1 MQISEPGLSSESAIS
16 KKLALGI
23 DLGTTNSLIAFKN
36 GKKVS
41 LIGDVNGDALIP
53 SVVHF
58 PENGSVIVGENAK
71 NKLNIDPLNTVSSVK
86 RLIGRGKKDLLNK
99 SNFFPYKFDLSDDRF
114 LKVETRKG
122 IFSPVEISSEIL
134 KFLNKRALE
143 FLKRDIDGVVITVP
157 AYFDEAQRQATKDSA
172 TLAGMKVLRLL
183 NEPTAA
189 AIAYGLDLQEE
200 GTVAVYDLGGG
211 TFDISI
217 LRLVKGVFEVLAT
230 GGDASLGGDDFDY
243 AIVNWMIQ
251 SLKLNVD
258 GNAKMESELLLAARA
273 AKENLSA
280 SNQKRSVVINF
291 YENQLVLS
299 REQYEDL
306 TQDLV
311 KKTIRACK
319 QTLRDASLKIDE
331 IDNVLLVGGSSRN
344 FNVQTE
350 VKKLFKIQPR
360 CDLDPDK
367 VVAIGA
373 AYQADILIG
382 NRNDENPLLL
392 DVNPLSLGLET
403 MGGLVEKI
411 IPRNSTI
418 PISKVQEFTTF
429 KDGQTAMKLHIVQGE
444 RELVTDCRSLASF
457 EVRDIPP
464 MVAGAAKIS
473 VLFQVDAD
481 GLLSVEATE
490 LSSGEKTSVVVKP
503 SFGLTES
510 EITGMLRDSFDKAED
525 DHKHRLLAESQ
536 VEADR
541 IIYDLQSALQL
552 DAKNLLTTEE
562 IENLQLQI
570 ENLQKVREDSEDR
583 DLLIMLTEKLMQSS
597 ESFAEKR
604 MNFSIKKALSGKTLT
619 QVEDEIWCNYK
630 LGDYVWWKGSAKH
643 AAFNMGTEDRYTLQ
657 ITCKK

>member
-41 LIGDVNGDALIP
+41 LIGDENGDALIP

-299 REQYEDL
+299 RDQYEDL

-319 QTLRDASLKIDE
+319 QTLRDASLKRDE

-552 DAKNLLTTEE
+552 DAKNVLTTEE

-619 QVEDEIWCNYK
+619 QVEDEIN
-630 LGDYVWWKGSAKH
+630 
-643 AAFNMGTEDRYTLQ
+643 
-657 ITCKK
+657 

>member
-1 MQISEPGLSSESAIS
+1 MQISEPGLSSESEIS

-41 LIGDVNGDALIP
+41 LIGDENGDALIP

-273 AKENLSA
+273 AKENLST

-299 REQYEDL
+299 RDQYEDL

-444 RELVTDCRSLASF
+444 RELVTDCRSLVSF

-552 DAKNLLTTEE
+552 DAKNVLTTEE

-619 QVEDEIWCNYK
+619 QLEDEIN
-630 LGDYVWWKGSAKH
+630 
-643 AAFNMGTEDRYTLQ
+643 
-657 ITCKK
+657 

>member
-1 MQISEPGLSSESAIS
+1 MVLMQISEPGLSSESAIS

-41 LIGDVNGDALIP
+41 LIGDENGDALIP

-134 KFLNKRALE
+134 KFLSKRALE

-258 GNAKMESELLLAARA
+258 GNVKMESELLLAARA

-299 REQYEDL
+299 RDQYEDL

-552 DAKNLLTTEE
+552 DAKNVLTTEE

-597 ESFAEKR
+597 ELFAEKR

-619 QVEDEIWCNYK
+619 QVEDEIN
-630 LGDYVWWKGSAKH
+630 
-643 AAFNMGTEDRYTLQ
+643 
-657 ITCKK
+657 

>member
-41 LIGDVNGDALIP
+41 LIGDENGDALIP

-552 DAKNLLTTEE
+552 DAKNVLTTEE

-597 ESFAEKR
+597 ELFAEKR

-619 QVEDEIWCNYK
+619 QVEDEIN
-630 LGDYVWWKGSAKH
+630 
-643 AAFNMGTEDRYTLQ
+643 
-657 ITCKK
+657 

>member
-41 LIGDVNGDALIP
+41 LIGDETGDTLIP
-53 SVVHF
+53 SVVYF

-71 NKLNIDPLNTVSSVK
+71 NKLNIDPLNTISSVK

-291 YENQLVLS
+291 YENQLVLY
-299 REQYEDL
+299 RDQYEDL
-306 TQDLV
+306 TQGLV

-382 NRNDENPLLL
+382 NRIDENPLLL

-552 DAKNLLTTEE
+552 DAKNVLTTEE

-619 QVEDEIWCNYK
+619 QVEDEIN
-630 LGDYVWWKGSAKH
+630 
-643 AAFNMGTEDRYTLQ
+643 
-657 ITCKK
+657 

>member
-41 LIGDVNGDALIP
+41 LIGDENGDALIP

-258 GNAKMESELLLAARA
+258 GNVKMESELLLAARA

-299 REQYEDL
+299 RDQYEDL

-552 DAKNLLTTEE
+552 DAKNVLTTEE

-583 DLLIMLTEKLMQSS
+583 DLLIMLTEKLIQSS

-619 QVEDEIWCNYK
+619 QLEDEIN
-630 LGDYVWWKGSAKH
+630 
-643 AAFNMGTEDRYTLQ
+643 
-657 ITCKK
+657 

>member
-1 MQISEPGLSSESAIS
+1 MVLMQISEPGLSSESAIS

-41 LIGDVNGDALIP
+41 LIGDENGDALIP

-211 TFDISI
+211 TFDISV

-258 GNAKMESELLLAARA
+258 GNVKMESELLLAARA

-299 REQYEDL
+299 RDQYEDL

-552 DAKNLLTTEE
+552 DAKNVLTTEE

-619 QVEDEIWCNYK
+619 QVEDEIN
-630 LGDYVWWKGSAKH
+630 
-643 AAFNMGTEDRYTLQ
+643 
-657 ITCKK
+657 

>member
-1 MQISEPGLSSESAIS
+1 MVLMQISEPGLSSESAIS

-41 LIGDVNGDALIP
+41 LIGDENGDALIP

-143 FLKRDIDGVVITVP
+143 FLKRDVDGVVITVP

-172 TLAGMKVLRLL
+172 TLAGMNVLRLL

-258 GNAKMESELLLAARA
+258 GNVKMESELLLAARA

-299 REQYEDL
+299 RDQYEDL

-552 DAKNLLTTEE
+552 DAKNVLTTEE

-619 QVEDEIWCNYK
+619 QVEDEIN
-630 LGDYVWWKGSAKH
+630 
-643 AAFNMGTEDRYTLQ
+643 
-657 ITCKK
+657 

>member
-1 MQISEPGLSSESAIS
+1 MVLMQISEPGLSSESAIS

-41 LIGDVNGDALIP
+41 LIGDENGDALIP

-258 GNAKMESELLLAARA
+258 GNVKMESELLLAARA

-299 REQYEDL
+299 RDQYEDL

-350 VKKLFKIQPR
+350 VKKLFKIQPI
-360 CDLDPDK
+360 CDLYPDK

-373 AYQADILIG
+373 AYQADIFIG
-382 NRNDENPLLL
+382 NINDENPLLL

-552 DAKNLLTTEE
+552 DAKNVLTTEE

-619 QVEDEIWCNYK
+619 QVEDEIN
-630 LGDYVWWKGSAKH
+630 
-643 AAFNMGTEDRYTLQ
+643 
-657 ITCKK
+657 

>member
-41 LIGDVNGDALIP
+41 LIGDENGDALIP

-157 AYFDEAQRQATKDSA
+157 AYFDEAQRQATNVSG
-172 TLAGMKVLRLL
+172 TLGGLKVLRVL

-299 REQYEDL
+299 RDQYEDL

-552 DAKNLLTTEE
+552 DAKNVLTTEE

-619 QVEDEIWCNYK
+619 QVEDEIN
-630 LGDYVWWKGSAKH
+630 
-643 AAFNMGTEDRYTLQ
+643 
-657 ITCKK
+657 

>member
-41 LIGDVNGDALIP
+41 LIGDENGDALIP

-230 GGDASLGGDDFDY
+230 GGNASLGGDDFDY

-258 GNAKMESELLLAARA
+258 GNVKMESELLLAARA
-273 AKENLSA
+273 AKENLST

-299 REQYEDL
+299 RDQYEDL

-490 LSSGEKTSVVVKP
+490 LSSGEKTSVVVRP

-536 VEADR
+536 VGADR

-552 DAKNLLTTEE
+552 DAKNVLTTGE

-597 ESFAEKR
+597 ELFAEKR

-619 QVEDEIWCNYK
+619 QVEDEIN
-630 LGDYVWWKGSAKH
+630 
-643 AAFNMGTEDRYTLQ
+643 
-657 ITCKK
+657 

>member
-1 MQISEPGLSSESAIS
+1 MVLMQISEPGLSSESAIS

-41 LIGDVNGDALIP
+41 LIGDENGDALIP

-251 SLKLNVD
+251 SMKLKVD
-258 GNAKMESELLLAARA
+258 GNVKMESELLHAARA

-299 REQYEDL
+299 RDQYEDL

-552 DAKNLLTTEE
+552 DAKNVLTTEE

-619 QVEDEIWCNYK
+619 QVEDEIN
-630 LGDYVWWKGSAKH
+630 
-643 AAFNMGTEDRYTLQ
+643 
-657 ITCKK
+657 

>member
-1 MQISEPGLSSESAIS
+1 MVLMQISEPGLSSESAIS

-41 LIGDVNGDALIP
+41 LIGDENGDALIP

-143 FLKRDIDGVVITVP
+143 FLKRDVDGVVITVP

-172 TLAGMKVLRLL
+172 TLAGMNVLRLL

-258 GNAKMESELLLAARA
+258 GNVKMESELLLAARA
-273 AKENLSA
+273 AKENLST

-299 REQYEDL
+299 RDQYEDL

-552 DAKNLLTTEE
+552 DAKNVLTTEE

-597 ESFAEKR
+597 ELFAEKR

-619 QVEDEIWCNYK
+619 QVEDEIN
-630 LGDYVWWKGSAKH
+630 
-643 AAFNMGTEDRYTLQ
+643 
-657 ITCKK
+657 

>member
-1 MQISEPGLSSESAIS
+1 MVLMQISEPGLSSESAIS

-41 LIGDVNGDALIP
+41 LIGDENGDALIP

-258 GNAKMESELLLAARA
+258 GNVKMESELLLAARA

-299 REQYEDL
+299 RDQYEDL

-510 EITGMLRDSFDKAED
+510 EITEMLRDSFDKAED

-552 DAKNLLTTEE
+552 DAKNVLTTEE

-619 QVEDEIWCNYK
+619 QVEDEIN
-630 LGDYVWWKGSAKH
+630 
-643 AAFNMGTEDRYTLQ
+643 
-657 ITCKK
+657 

>member
-41 LIGDVNGDALIP
+41 LIGDENGDALIP

-251 SLKLNVD
+251 SLKLNFD
-258 GNAKMESELLLAARA
+258 GNVKMESELLLAARA

-299 REQYEDL
+299 RDQYEDL

-552 DAKNLLTTEE
+552 DAKNVLTTEE

-619 QVEDEIWCNYK
+619 QVEDEIN
-630 LGDYVWWKGSAKH
+630 
-643 AAFNMGTEDRYTLQ
+643 
-657 ITCKK
+657 

>member
-41 LIGDVNGDALIP
+41 LIGDENGDALIP

-258 GNAKMESELLLAARA
+258 GNVKMESELLLAARA
-273 AKENLSA
+273 AKENLSTP
-280 SNQKRSVVINF
+280 NQKRSVVINF

-299 REQYEDL
+299 RDQYEDL

-552 DAKNLLTTEE
+552 DAKNVLTTEE

-570 ENLQKVREDSEDR
+570 ENLQKVRENSEDR

-619 QVEDEIWCNYK
+619 QVEDEIN
-630 LGDYVWWKGSAKH
+630 
-643 AAFNMGTEDRYTLQ
+643 
-657 ITCKK
+657 

>member
-1 MQISEPGLSSESAIS
+1 MVLMQISEPGLSSESVIS

-41 LIGDVNGDALIP
+41 LIGDETGDALIP

-134 KFLNKRALE
+134 KFLNKRAVE

-258 GNAKMESELLLAARA
+258 GNVKMESELLLAARA

-299 REQYEDL
+299 RDQYEDL

-319 QTLRDASLKIDE
+319 QTLRDANLKIDE

-350 VKKLFKIQPR
+350 VTKLFNIQPR

-444 RELVTDCRSLASF
+444 RELVADCRSLASF

-490 LSSGEKTSVVVKP
+490 LSSGEKTSVVIKP

-552 DAKNLLTTEE
+552 DAKNVLTTEE

-570 ENLQKVREDSEDR
+570 GNLQKVREDSEDR
-583 DLLIMLTEKLMQSS
+583 DLLIMLTDKLMQSS

-619 QVEDEIWCNYK
+619 QVEDEIN
-630 LGDYVWWKGSAKH
+630 
-643 AAFNMGTEDRYTLQ
+643 
-657 ITCKK
+657 

>member
-1 MQISEPGLSSESAIS
+1 MVLMQISEPGLSSESAIS

-41 LIGDVNGDALIP
+41 LIEDETGDALIP

-134 KFLNKRALE
+134 KFLNKRAVE

-258 GNAKMESELLLAARA
+258 GNVKMESELLLAARA

-299 REQYEDL
+299 RDQYEDL

-444 RELVTDCRSLASF
+444 RELVADCRSLASF

-490 LSSGEKTSVVVKP
+490 LSSGEKTSVVIKP

-552 DAKNLLTTEE
+552 DAKNVLTTEE

-570 ENLQKVREDSEDR
+570 GNLQKVREDSEDR
-583 DLLIMLTEKLMQSS
+583 DLLIMLTDKLMQSS

-619 QVEDEIWCNYK
+619 QVEDEIN
-630 LGDYVWWKGSAKH
+630 
-643 AAFNMGTEDRYTLQ
+643 
-657 ITCKK
+657 

>member
-41 LIGDVNGDALIP
+41 LIGDENGDALIP

-258 GNAKMESELLLAARA
+258 GNVKMESELLLAARA

-299 REQYEDL
+299 RDQYEDL

-552 DAKNLLTTEE
+552 DAKNVLTTEE

-619 QVEDEIWCNYK
+619 EVEDEIN
-630 LGDYVWWKGSAKH
+630 
-643 AAFNMGTEDRYTLQ
+643 
-657 ITCKK
+657 

>member
-1 MQISEPGLSSESAIS
+1 MVLMQISEPGLSSESAIS

-41 LIGDVNGDALIP
+41 LIGDENGDALIP

-143 FLKRDIDGVVITVP
+143 FLKRDVDGVVITVP

-172 TLAGMKVLRLL
+172 TLAGMNVLRLL

-280 SNQKRSVVINF
+280 SNLKRSVVINF

-552 DAKNLLTTEE
+552 DAKNVLTTEE

-583 DLLIMLTEKLMQSS
+583 DLLIMLTEELMQSS

-619 QVEDEIWCNYK
+619 QVEDEIN
-630 LGDYVWWKGSAKH
+630 
-643 AAFNMGTEDRYTLQ
+643 
-657 ITCKK
+657 

>member
-1 MQISEPGLSSESAIS
+1 MVLMQISEPGLSSESAIS

-41 LIGDVNGDALIP
+41 LIGDENGDALIP

-258 GNAKMESELLLAARA
+258 GDVKMESELLLAARA
-273 AKENLSA
+273 AKENLST

-299 REQYEDL
+299 RDQYEDL

-552 DAKNLLTTEE
+552 DAKNVLTTEE

-619 QVEDEIWCNYK
+619 QVEDEIN
-630 LGDYVWWKGSAKH
+630 
-643 AAFNMGTEDRYTLQ
+643 
-657 ITCKK
+657 

>member
-1 MQISEPGLSSESAIS
+1 MVLMQISEPGLSTESAIS

-41 LIGDVNGDALIP
+41 LIGDENGDALIP

-258 GNAKMESELLLAARA
+258 GNVKMESELLLAARA

-299 REQYEDL
+299 RDQYEDL

-444 RELVTDCRSLASF
+444 RELVNDCRSLASF

-510 EITGMLRDSFDKAED
+510 EITEMLRDSFDKAED

-552 DAKNLLTTEE
+552 DAKNVMTTEE

-619 QVEDEIWCNYK
+619 QVEDEIN
-630 LGDYVWWKGSAKH
+630 
-643 AAFNMGTEDRYTLQ
+643 
-657 ITCKK
+657 

>member
-1 MQISEPGLSSESAIS
+1 MVLMQISEPGLSSESAIS

-41 LIGDVNGDALIP
+41 LIGDETGDALIP

-134 KFLNKRALE
+134 NFLNKRALE

-273 AKENLSA
+273 AKENLSS

-299 REQYEDL
+299 RDQYEDL

-319 QTLRDASLKIDE
+319 QTLRDANLKIDE

-350 VKKLFKIQPR
+350 VKKLFNIQPR

-367 VVAIGA
+367 VVAMGA

-444 RELVTDCRSLASF
+444 RELVADCRSLASF

-490 LSSGEKTSVVVKP
+490 LSSGEKTSVVIKP

-552 DAKNLLTTEE
+552 DAKNVLTTEE

-570 ENLQKVREDSEDR
+570 GNLQKVREDSEDR
-583 DLLIMLTEKLMQSS
+583 DLLIMLTDKLMQSS

-604 MNFSIKKALSGKTLT
+604 MNFSIKKVLSGKTLS
-619 QVEDEIWCNYK
+619 QVEDEIN
-630 LGDYVWWKGSAKH
+630 
-643 AAFNMGTEDRYTLQ
+643 
-657 ITCKK
+657 

>member
-1 MQISEPGLSSESAIS
+1 MVLMQISEPGLSSESAIS

-41 LIGDVNGDALIP
+41 LIGDENGDALIP

-134 KFLNKRALE
+134 KFLNKRALD

-230 GGDASLGGDDFDY
+230 GGDVSLGGDDFDY

-258 GNAKMESELLLAARA
+258 GNVKMESELLLAARA
-273 AKENLSA
+273 AKENLST

-299 REQYEDL
+299 RDQYEDL

-552 DAKNLLTTEE
+552 DAKNVLTTEE

-619 QVEDEIWCNYK
+619 QVEDEIN
-630 LGDYVWWKGSAKH
+630 
-643 AAFNMGTEDRYTLQ
+643 
-657 ITCKK
+657 

>member
-1 MQISEPGLSSESAIS
+1 MVLMQISEPGLSSESAIS

-41 LIGDVNGDALIP
+41 LIGDENGDALIP

-71 NKLNIDPLNTVSSVK
+71 NELNSDPLNTVSSVK

-258 GNAKMESELLLAARA
+258 GNVKMESELLLAARA

-299 REQYEDL
+299 RDQYEDL

-552 DAKNLLTTEE
+552 DAKNVLTTEE

-619 QVEDEIWCNYK
+619 QVEDEIN
-630 LGDYVWWKGSAKH
+630 
-643 AAFNMGTEDRYTLQ
+643 
-657 ITCKK
+657 

>member
-41 LIGDVNGDALIP
+41 LIGDENGDALIP

-258 GNAKMESELLLAARA
+258 GNVKMESELLLAARA
-273 AKENLSA
+273 AKENLST

-299 REQYEDL
+299 RDQYEDL

-503 SFGLTES
+503 SFGLTEG

-552 DAKNLLTTEE
+552 DAKNVLTTEE

-619 QVEDEIWCNYK
+619 QVEDEIN
-630 LGDYVWWKGSAKH
+630 
-643 AAFNMGTEDRYTLQ
+643 
-657 ITCKK
+657 

>member
-41 LIGDVNGDALIP
+41 LIGDENGDALIP

-143 FLKRDIDGVVITVP
+143 FLKRDVDGVVITVP

-258 GNAKMESELLLAARA
+258 GKAKMESELLLAARA

-552 DAKNLLTTEE
+552 DAKNVLTTEE

-570 ENLQKVREDSEDR
+570 ENLQKVRENSEDR

-619 QVEDEIWCNYK
+619 QVEDEIN
-630 LGDYVWWKGSAKH
+630 
-643 AAFNMGTEDRYTLQ
+643 
-657 ITCKK
+657 

>member
-41 LIGDVNGDALIP
+41 LIGDENGDALIP

-143 FLKRDIDGVVITVP
+143 FLKRDVDGVVITVP

-258 GNAKMESELLLAARA
+258 GNVKMESELLLAARA
-273 AKENLSA
+273 AKENLST

-299 REQYEDL
+299 RDQYEDL

-552 DAKNLLTTEE
+552 DAKNVLTTEE

-583 DLLIMLTEKLMQSS
+583 DLLIMLTEELMQSS

-619 QVEDEIWCNYK
+619 QVEDEIN
-630 LGDYVWWKGSAKH
+630 
-643 AAFNMGTEDRYTLQ
+643 
-657 ITCKK
+657 

>member
-41 LIGDVNGDALIP
+41 LIGDENGDALIP

-258 GNAKMESELLLAARA
+258 GNVKMESELLLAARA

-552 DAKNLLTTEE
+552 DAKNVLTTEE

-619 QVEDEIWCNYK
+619 QVEDEIN
-630 LGDYVWWKGSAKH
+630 
-643 AAFNMGTEDRYTLQ
+643 
-657 ITCKK
+657 

>member
-41 LIGDVNGDALIP
+41 LIGDENGDALIP

-71 NKLNIDPLNTVSSVK
+71 NELNSDPLNTVSSVK

-258 GNAKMESELLLAARA
+258 GNVKMESELLLAARA

-299 REQYEDL
+299 RDQYEDL

-490 LSSGEKTSVVVKP
+490 LSSGEKTSVAVKP

-552 DAKNLLTTEE
+552 DAKNVLTTEE

-619 QVEDEIWCNYK
+619 QVEDEIN
-630 LGDYVWWKGSAKH
+630 
-643 AAFNMGTEDRYTLQ
+643 
-657 ITCKK
+657 

>member
-1 MQISEPGLSSESAIS
+1 
-16 KKLALGI
+16 
-23 DLGTTNSLIAFKN
+23 
-36 GKKVS
+36 
-41 LIGDVNGDALIP
+41 
-53 SVVHF
+53 
-58 PENGSVIVGENAK
+58 
-71 NKLNIDPLNTVSSVK
+71 K

-258 GNAKMESELLLAARA
+258 GNVKMESELLLAARA
-273 AKENLSA
+273 AKENLST

-299 REQYEDL
+299 RDQYEDL

-552 DAKNLLTTEE
+552 DAKNVLTTEE

-570 ENLQKVREDSEDR
+570 ENLQKVRENSEDR

-597 ESFAEKR
+597 ELFAEKR

-619 QVEDEIWCNYK
+619 QVEDEIN
-630 LGDYVWWKGSAKH
+630 
-643 AAFNMGTEDRYTLQ
+643 
-657 ITCKK
+657 

>member
-41 LIGDVNGDALIP
+41 LIGDENGDALIP

-258 GNAKMESELLLAARA
+258 GNVKMESELLLAARA

-299 REQYEDL
+299 RDQYEDL

-552 DAKNLLTTEE
+552 DAKNVLTTEE

-619 QVEDEIWCNYK
+619 QVEDEIK
-630 LGDYVWWKGSAKH
+630 
-643 AAFNMGTEDRYTLQ
+643 
-657 ITCKK
+657 

>member
-41 LIGDVNGDALIP
+41 LIGDENGDALIP

-134 KFLNKRALE
+134 KFLNKRAVE

-258 GNAKMESELLLAARA
+258 GNVKMESELLLAARA

-299 REQYEDL
+299 RDQYEDL

-319 QTLRDASLKIDE
+319 QTLRDANLKIDE

-444 RELVTDCRSLASF
+444 RELVADCRSLASF

-490 LSSGEKTSVVVKP
+490 LSSGEKTSVVIKP

-552 DAKNLLTTEE
+552 DAKNVLTTEE

-619 QVEDEIWCNYK
+619 QVEDEIN
-630 LGDYVWWKGSAKH
+630 
-643 AAFNMGTEDRYTLQ
+643 
-657 ITCKK
+657 

>member
-1 MQISEPGLSSESAIS
+1 MVLMQISEPGLSSESAIS

-41 LIGDVNGDALIP
+41 LIGDENGDALIP

-258 GNAKMESELLLAARA
+258 GNVKMESELLLAARA
-273 AKENLSA
+273 AKENLSI

-299 REQYEDL
+299 RDQYEDL

-552 DAKNLLTTEE
+552 DAKNVLTTEE

-619 QVEDEIWCNYK
+619 QVEDEIN
-630 LGDYVWWKGSAKH
+630 
-643 AAFNMGTEDRYTLQ
+643 
-657 ITCKK
+657 

>member
-41 LIGDVNGDALIP
+41 LIGDENGDALIP

-258 GNAKMESELLLAARA
+258 GNVKMESELLLAARA
-273 AKENLSA
+273 AKENLST

-299 REQYEDL
+299 RDQYEDL

-552 DAKNLLTTEE
+552 DAKNVLTTEE

-570 ENLQKVREDSEDR
+570 EDLQKVREDSEDR

-619 QVEDEIWCNYK
+619 QVEDEIN
-630 LGDYVWWKGSAKH
+630 
-643 AAFNMGTEDRYTLQ
+643 
-657 ITCKK
+657 

>member
-1 MQISEPGLSSESAIS
+1 MVLMQISEPGLNSERPIN

-23 DLGTTNSLIAFKN
+23 DFGTTNSLIAFKN

-41 LIGDVNGDALIP
+41 LIGDENGDALIP

-258 GNAKMESELLLAARA
+258 GNVKMESELLLAARA

-299 REQYEDL
+299 RDQYEDI

-552 DAKNLLTTEE
+552 DAKNVLTTEE

-619 QVEDEIWCNYK
+619 QVEDEIN
-630 LGDYVWWKGSAKH
+630 
-643 AAFNMGTEDRYTLQ
+643 
-657 ITCKK
+657 

>member
-1 MQISEPGLSSESAIS
+1 MVLMQISEPGLSSESAIS

-41 LIGDVNGDALIP
+41 LIGDETGDTLIP
-53 SVVHF
+53 SVVYF

-71 NKLNIDPLNTVSSVK
+71 NKLNIDPLNTISSVK

-258 GNAKMESELLLAARA
+258 GNVKMESELLLAARA
-273 AKENLSA
+273 AKENLST

-299 REQYEDL
+299 RDQYEDL

-418 PISKVQEFTTF
+418 PISKVKEFTTF

-552 DAKNLLTTEE
+552 DAKNVLTTEE

-583 DLLIMLTEKLMQSS
+583 DLLIMLTDELMQSS

-619 QVEDEIWCNYK
+619 QVEDEIN
-630 LGDYVWWKGSAKH
+630 
-643 AAFNMGTEDRYTLQ
+643 
-657 ITCKK
+657 